1 MWKRASGRRLLL
13 AFLATE
19 NQTEISSLAGK
30 LRRSLS
36 GASVSAGPEQASGQ
50 ARLFSN
56 IKLAN
61 ETLISVLVKTQD
73 LSEAIQILQ
82 FAGARSVFIFASAGD
97 VEQPANKCEDSS
109 FVQARQDWSGMDR
122 SLGKLEFELR
132 DANEYLRE
140 SARIGHPASPAA
152 QWVVDNSYLA
162 SFALAEARIELK
174 KVYRSLTS
182 SQTARLWQLA
192 ETFVAAD
199 SPLTEDD
206 LAAFLNDSQ
215 RSASLSSAQLW
226 SFLLFTKAVLARR
239 VVELA
244 CRCKRTQHLRELA
257 FLAADRVS
265 QSAKQS
271 KGMLAITLSV
281 LREQPFIHEPTFSV
295 AFAEQLQDQETAL
308 RSWWTDS
315 SIETIPGLIHAEHA
329 RESKEGS
336 VAASIF
342 AALREIPKLDFN
354 MVFDSVSALELT
366 LRRDPAGV
374 YAKSDFTTRD
384 FARQR
389 IAKIAELAGKEEIAV
404 ASLALDAANQADSS
418 PANQILYYAAGAG
431 RVELERRAGARS
443 TLRRRLVS
451 AIKKRPVFAY
461 AFTILA
467 LTFLV
472 TGATAMLA
480 REAGLRSAPLLF
492 ALASLAIFPVAEL
505 VTQLVQALIVTAIP
519 PEPCPKLDFRDG
531 IPDEARTLVVIPM
544 MMSSA
549 ASIHA
554 AWEALEVRFLG
565 NRQKNL
571 SFALLADFLD
581 APAASLPGDARLLD
595 AALEGL
601 KRLEAKYGA
610 GHFAFF
616 HRPRQWSESEG
627 AWIGEERKRG
637 KLEHLNSFL
646 LGEPS
651 PIAAHGAVSNPVY
664 IITLDADTKLPPRA
678 ALQMIEAISHPLN
691 RVTPHPDSRLR
702 QSGYAIVQPRV
713 SIALPGANAS
723 RFTQIFSDAHG
734 TDPYCT
740 LVSDAQQDLF
750 GEGIFHGKAIYEVAS
765 FHHILSG
772 RFPRE
777 SILSHDLI
785 EGAHTGVRYASDIE
799 LLEDMP
805 VDYATFAARQH
816 RWIRGD
822 WQIWQWATPWIPG
835 RDGHLQRNTL
845 SALNRW
851 RIADN
856 LRRSLTPIAAFL
868 LLVFGW
874 MFTESPGVW
883 TMVLALGVGIPAL
896 APILER
902 WTSQLEGTVYGWRG
916 ALDDAKRAL
925 VMLAFLPHQAWISA
939 DAIIRALYRKHV
951 SRRKLLEWRTA
962 ESASRMAKSGHDPV
976 SRQIAISSVLSC
988 LVFLWSAW
996 SGSVGAAWPL
1006 AALWIAS
1013 PLFYRWLKTPL
1024 ETLENPALDDSEEL
1038 ELRSLARLTWRY
1050 FDDLVGDESNW
1061 LPPDNTQLALRIE
1074 VARRT
1079 SPTNIGLWFNSAEAA
1094 YDFGFI
1100 TASELL
1106 RRGNRTFDT
1115 LDRMER
1121 YEGHFYN
1128 WYSTA
1133 NLEPLEPKYVST
1145 VDSGNLI
1152 ASLWLLAG
1160 CAPDVAKAPVLP
1172 DRCFAGLGDTLRII
1186 AGQASEDTALNFA
1199 LRQMSE
1205 ALSPAR
1211 GAAAALSQLRLLEFH
1226 AKALHE
1232 STRWSSQSE
1241 DNLAYWI
1248 AKLKSEITAWVS
1260 EAGGLLQWLDI
1271 LMRPSDDS
1279 VRQLGEEAVRAR
1291 RRLAGWSPSREDIA
1305 SAMPED
1311 LRLILEFDSPSLK
1324 PELRDWLAFVES
1336 EYRAAQSRAKSAIQD
1351 FLALAERAN
1360 ACADRIDMSFLYD
1373 SQRRLFGIGY
1383 VVGHPRSFHSH
1394 YDLLASE
1401 CRLAS
1406 LVSIAKGD
1414 VPIEHWFVLGRP
1426 WINTPSRKAMLS
1438 WSGTMFEYL
1447 MPVLFL
1453 EPFRNSL
1460 LQEAC
1465 VQAVEAQMA
1474 FPHPHDDVWG
1484 ISESA
1489 YGALDARQTYQYRA
1503 FGVPALALNP
1513 AVDSGP
1519 VLSPYSS
1526 LLALMI
1532 KPVEALE
1539 NIRKLSARGLMGKM
1553 GLYEAIDYT
1562 RPARKGDRP
1571 GVIIY
1576 AYMAHHQAMSLLS
1589 LSNAAG
1595 GRAMQRVRFHR
1606 DPRIKAMEPLLF
1618 ERVPIAALPAPDS
1631 KPQPGAELPTSV
1643 EDRNWTDAP
1652 FPPKVF
1658 AASNGDYAL
1667 MVSSSGGSRG
1677 TWKGIALNR
1686 WRADL
1691 SLDESGHFIWIRDR
1705 KTGQRW
1711 CASHPFQLEADF
1723 RLVTFSSERAEFVT
1737 KSGDLEAKVEIV
1749 VAPEGNGELRR
1760 VVVSNRGLRRRH
1772 LDLTLYAE
1780 LALAPQAAHAA
1791 HPAFSQLFIQTFVH
1805 EDCLLLAKRRPRS
1818 PDEKELWAACMMSG
1832 CDEAPEYESSRG
1844 AFLGR
1849 NRELKDAAAF
1859 DGPLTS
1865 TTGTV
1870 LDPVFAFRAAFELD
1884 ARDQCEI
1891 QIATLFG
1898 ASRAEVVEAAAR
1910 FRKPEPVAKA
1920 IEMAWFRSQLEFR
1933 HFRIDST
1940 AAHRYQELAA
1950 HLIYPNAR
1958 YRSPAAGA
1966 VALGQEAL
1974 WRFGISG
1981 DLPMVVISMADE
1993 NGVPLLRDLL
2003 LAKAFLRIRGIELD
2017 LIILIKED
2025 PGYEAPLRKVVTRL
2039 INAHLADVSASGAG
2053 RAYALGFNDLSPQ
2066 ERQLLLESAHV
2077 ALSGARGGLQRQ
2089 LFGQRATEK
2098 PAAGEAAVDSWIPAP
2113 EFESEFPDA
2122 DKAANGVG
2130 GFLWDGKEYEMRLG
2144 PNTFTPMPW
2153 ANVIANERFGVLV
2166 TENGIGA
2173 TWCNNSQLNRLTPW
2187 RNDTVLD
2194 RPAEVVY
2201 LRDEE
2206 SSTVWACTP
2215 SPNPERPPARVVH
2228 GQGYTKYLLSQAG
2241 IKTELTVLCAREEAV
2256 KLLILRL
2263 RNTTPVAKKLS
2274 ATHFAEWV
2282 LGTDREFQQARVQTW
2297 FDAECGMLCATQHW
2311 SRAFA
2316 GRVSFAASSAGI
2328 SAYSGDRGS
2337 FLGAGGSYAKPL
2349 ALARKQLDKATG
2361 KGIDPCAAL
2370 QCTIEA
2376 PAGSE
2381 VSVVFVMGQAE
2392 TIEEAR
2398 RLAARFA
2405 KPENA
2410 YAELAGVQENWDRTL
2425 NALQI
2430 QTPDPTVN
2438 WMMNR
2443 WLLYQSLSCR
2453 YWGRTSLYQ
2462 SGGALGFRDQLQD
2475 CLAFVYARPE
2485 LTRAHILRAA
2495 AHQFPEG
2502 DVAHWWHPV
2511 SGLGVRTL
2519 CSDDLLWLPWA
2530 VARYMEITG
2539 DLGILEEEVSFI
2551 EGERLHPG
2559 EHEKMLTLKRSE
2571 RTARLLEHCLLSLEK
2586 ASAAGPH
2593 GLPLMG
2599 NGDWNDGMNRIGSE
2613 GRGESVWLAWFYCDT
2628 VRRWKPFERHVD
2640 AARWTR
2646 FERIAGDFARAA
2658 EENAWD
2664 GDWYRRAFFDDGTP
2678 LGTHAA
2684 AEARIDS
2691 LPQSWAVI
2699 SKAAN
2704 PERARRALRAAYEQ
2718 LVLPSDGVALLF
2730 TPPFDKHEPHPGYIM
2745 GYPPGVRENGGQYT
2759 HGSLWLAQALAQLD
2773 LPDQAFEI
2781 LKISNPAARTLDAAS
2796 MRRYG
2801 GEPYAVA
2808 ADISSSPG
2816 REGHAGW
2823 TWYTGSSGW
2832 MYRIWLEDVL
2842 GFHLRGD
2849 AVSFAP
2855 KLPSAWDECSI
2866 TYRYRSTTYHFR
2878 IRRQVSGA
2886 APTSIQLRDDGG
2898 VHEIEIAYPDSR
2910 HAAMAEEFAEA

>member
-1 MWKRASGRRLLL
+1 VWKRASGRRLLL

-30 LRRSLS
+30 LRRSLKS
-36 GASVSAGPEQASGQ
+36 ASVSAGPKPVGGESG
-50 ARLFSN
+50 LFSH
-56 IKLAN
+56 IKLFN
-61 ETLISVLVKTQD
+61 ETLISVLVETPD
-73 LSEAIQILQ
+73 LAEAIQILQ
-82 FAGARSVFIFASAGD
+82 FAGARSVFIFASPGD
-97 VEQPANKCEDSS
+97 VRSPAEKCEDSS
-109 FVQARQDWSGMDR
+109 FAQARHDWKAFDA
-122 SLGKLEFELR
+122 LLDKLEFDLR

-174 KVYRSLTS
+174 KVYKSLNS
-182 SQTARLWQLA
+182 SQITRLWHLA
-192 ETFVAAD
+192 ESFVAAD
-199 SPLTEDD
+199 LPLKEEELT
-206 LAAFLNDSQ
+206 LFLNASQ
-215 RSASLSSAQLW
+215 KSGPLNSPQLW
-226 SFLLFTKAVLARR
+226 SFLLFAKTVLARR

-271 KGMLAITLSV
+271 KGMLAVALSV
-281 LREQPFIHEPTFSV
+281 LKNQPFIQEPTFSV

-308 RSWWTDS
+308 RSWWADS
-315 SIETIPGLIHAEHA
+315 SMETIPGLIHAEHA

-374 YAKSDFTTRD
+374 YPKSDFTTRD

-389 IAKIAELAGKEEIAV
+389 FAKIAELASKEEIAV
-404 ASLALDAANQADSS
+404 ASLALEAATRAEAS

-431 RVELERRAGARS
+431 RTELEKLAGARS
-443 TLRRRLVS
+443 TLRRKLVS
-451 AIKKRPVFAY
+451 AIKKRPLTAY
-461 AFTILA
+461 SFTIFA
-467 LTFLV
+467 LTSLLIV
-472 TGATAMLA
+472 ATAMLA
-480 REAGLRSAPLLF
+480 REAGLSSIPLLF
-492 ALASLAIFPVAEL
+492 VLAALAAFPIAEL

-549 ASIHA
+549 TSIRA

-581 APAASLPGDARLLD
+581 APAASLPGDAQLVD
-595 AALEGL
+595 AALDGL
-601 KRLEAKYGA
+601 KRLQAKYGE

-616 HRPRQWSESEG
+616 YRPRRWSDSES

-637 KLEHLNSFL
+637 KLEHLNAFF
-646 LGEPS
+646 LGEAS
-651 PIAAHGAVSNPVY
+651 PISAHGASLNPVY
-664 IITLDADTKLPPRA
+664 VITLDADTKLPPRA
-678 ALQMIEAISHPLN
+678 ALQMIEAIAHPLN
-691 RVTPHPDSRLR
+691 RVTPHPHSRLR

-750 GEGIFHGKAIYEVAS
+750 GEGIFHGKAIYELAS
-765 FHHILSG
+765 FHRILSE

-835 RDGHLQRNTL
+835 RDGVFKRNTL

-868 LLVFGW
+868 LLLFGW

-883 TMVLALGVGIPAL
+883 SMVLALGVGIPAL

-925 VMLAFLPHQAWISA
+925 VMLAFLPHQAWLSA
-939 DAIIRALYRKHV
+939 DAIVRALYRKHV
-951 SRRKLLEWRTA
+951 SRKKLLEWRTA
-962 ESASRMAKSGHDPV
+962 ESASRLAKSGHDAV
-976 SRQIAISSVLSC
+976 SRQIAVCSAGSC

-996 SGSVGAAWPL
+996 SDSIGAAWPL
-1006 AALWIAS
+1006 IALWIAS
-1013 PLFYRWLKTPL
+1013 PLFYRWLKKPL
-1024 ETLENPALDDSEEL
+1024 DTLENPALDDADEL

-1050 FDDLVGDESNW
+1050 FDDLVGDDSNW

-1074 VARRT
+1074 VAQRT
-1079 SPTNIGLWFNSAEAA
+1079 SPTNIGLWLNSAEAA

-1100 TASELL
+1100 TAGELL
-1106 RRGNRTFDT
+1106 NRCNRTFDT
-1115 LDRMER
+1115 LERMER

-1133 NLEPLEPKYVST
+1133 ALEPLEPKYVST

-1160 CAPDVAKAPVLP
+1160 CAPDAAKAPVLP
-1172 DRCFAGLGDTLRII
+1172 DRCFAGLSDTLRII

-1205 ALSPAR
+1205 ALRPVP
-1211 GAAAALSQLRLLEFH
+1211 GAPAALSQLRLLEFH
-1226 AKALHE
+1226 VKALQE

-1241 DNLAYWI
+1241 DQLAYWI

-1260 EAGGLLQWLDI
+1260 EADGLLRWLDI
-1271 LMRPSDDS
+1271 LMRPSDES
-1279 VRQLGEEAVRAR
+1279 VRQLGETAVRAR
-1291 RRLAGWSPSREDIA
+1291 RRLAEWSPSREDLA
-1305 SAMPED
+1305 HSVPED
-1311 LRLILEFDSPSLK
+1311 LRLILDLDSPSLK

-1336 EYRAAQSRAKSAIQD
+1336 EYRAAQMRSKSAING

-1360 ACADRIDMSFLYD
+1360 ACAERIDMSFLYD

-1383 VVGHPRSFHSH
+1383 VVGHPRAFNSH

-1474 FPHPHDDVWG
+1474 FPHPYDDVWG

-1519 VLSPYSS
+1519 VLSPYST
-1526 LLALMI
+1526 LLALMV

-1595 GRAMQRVRFHR
+1595 GQAMQRVRFHR
-1606 DPRIKAMEPLLF
+1606 DPRIKAVEPLLF

-1631 KPQPGAELPTSV
+1631 KPQPGAELPVAV
-1643 EDRNWTDAP
+1643 EDRNWTEAP

-1691 SLDESGHFIWIRDR
+1691 SLDESGHFIWLRDR
-1705 KTGQRW
+1705 KTGRRW
-1711 CASHPFQLEADF
+1711 CASHPFQLETDF
-1723 RLVTFSSERAEFVT
+1723 KLVTFSSERAEFVT

-1760 VVVSNRGLRRRH
+1760 VVVSNRGLRRRQ

-1780 LALAPQAAHAA
+1780 LAMAPAAAHAA
-1791 HPAFSQLFIQTFVH
+1791 HPAFSQLFIQTFIH
-1805 EDCLLLAKRRPRS
+1805 EDGLLLAKRRPRS
-1818 PDEKELWAACMMSG
+1818 PEEKELWVACLISG
-1832 CDEAPEYESSRG
+1832 CDEAPEYETSRA

-1849 NRELKDAAAF
+1849 NRELPDAAAF
-1859 DGPLTS
+1859 EGPLGAN
-1865 TTGTV
+1865 TGTV

-1891 QIATLFG
+1891 QIATVFG
-1898 ASRAEVVEAAAR
+1898 HSRDEAVEAAAR

-1958 YRSPAAGA
+1958 YRSPAAGP

-1981 DLPMVVISMADE
+1981 DLPMVVISMAGE
-1993 NGVPLLRDLL
+1993 NGIPLLRDLL

-2017 LIILIKED
+2017 LIIPIKEE

-2039 INAHLADVSASGAG
+2039 MNAHLADVSASGAG
-2053 RAYALGFNDLSPQ
+2053 RAYALGFNDLSPE

-2098 PAAGEAAVDSWIPAP
+2098 PATAAADSWIPEP
-2113 EFESEFPDA
+2113 RFEGSPPGPNGA
-2122 DKAANGVG
+2122 GNGVG
-2130 GFLWDGKEYEMRLG
+2130 AFSEDGKEYEMRLG
-2144 PNTFTPMPW
+2144 PGTFTPMPW

-2173 TWCNNSQLNRLTPW
+2173 TWCINSQQNRLTPW

-2206 SSTVWACTP
+2206 TSTVWSCTP
-2215 SPNPERPPARVVH
+2215 GPNSARPPARVVH
-2228 GQGYTKYLLSQAG
+2228 GQGYSKYLLSQAG
-2241 IKTELTVLCAREEAV
+2241 IETELTVLCASSEAV

-2263 RNTTPVAKKLS
+2263 RNTTAAPKKLS
-2274 ATHFAEWV
+2274 TTHFAEWV
-2282 LGTDREFQQARVQTW
+2282 LGTDREFQQARVQSW
-2297 FDAECGMLCATQHW
+2297 FDAESGMLCATQHW

-2316 GRVSFAASSAGI
+2316 GRISFAASSAEV
-2328 SAYSGDRGS
+2328 SSYSGDRGA
-2337 FLGAGGSYAKPL
+2337 FLGSAGSYAKPL
-2349 ALARKQLDKATG
+2349 AMARKQLDNAVG
-2361 KGIDPCAAL
+2361 KGMDPCAAL
-2370 QCTIEA
+2370 RCVIDLPAASEA
-2376 PAGSE
+2376 T
-2381 VSVVFVMGQAE
+2381 VVFVMGQAE
-2392 TIEEAR
+2392 TIEEAGA
-2398 RLAARFA
+2398 LAARFA
-2405 KPENA
+2405 NPETA
-2410 YAELAGVQENWDRTL
+2410 RSELLAVQESWDETL
-2425 NALQI
+2425 GALQI

-2453 YWGRTSLYQ
+2453 FWGRTSLYQ

-2485 LTRAHILRAA
+2485 LTRSHILRAA

-2519 CSDDLLWLPWA
+2519 CSDDLLWLPWI
-2530 VARYMEITG
+2530 VARYLEITG
-2539 DLGILEEEVSFI
+2539 DSSILKEEAPFI
-2551 EGERLHPG
+2551 EGEQLRPG

-2571 RTARLLEHCLLSLEK
+2571 LAAPLLEHCLLSLER

-2628 VRRWKPFERHVD
+2628 LRRWAPFERYID
-2640 AARWTR
+2640 GARWKRLGDT
-2646 FERIAGDFARAA
+2646 AGEFARAA
-2658 EENAWD
+2658 ENSAWD

-2678 LGTHAA
+2678 LGTHAGT
-2684 AEARIDS
+2684 EAQIDS

-2699 SKAAN
+2699 SKAAD
-2704 PERARRALRAAYEQ
+2704 PERARRAVHAAYER
-2718 LVLPSDGVALLF
+2718 LVRPSDGAALLF
-2730 TPPFDKHEPHPGYIM
+2730 TPPFDKHKPHPGYIM

-2773 LPDQAFEI
+2773 LPDLAFQI
-2781 LKISNPAARTLDAAS
+2781 LNISNPAARTLEEAS

-2832 MYRIWLEDVL
+2832 MYRIWLEDIL
-2842 GFHLRGD
+2842 GFRLQGGV
-2849 AVSFAP
+2849 VSFAP
-2855 KLPSAWDECSI
+2855 KLPSSWDECTI
-2866 TYRYRSTTYHFR
+2866 TYRYRSATYRFR
-2878 IRRQVSGA
+2878 IRRQVSA
-2886 APTSIQLRDDGG
+2886 SAPTTIELKDDGATHD
-2898 VHEIEIAYPDSR
+2898 VEIGYPTSR
-2910 HAAMAEEFAEA
+2910 NVALAEEFAKA